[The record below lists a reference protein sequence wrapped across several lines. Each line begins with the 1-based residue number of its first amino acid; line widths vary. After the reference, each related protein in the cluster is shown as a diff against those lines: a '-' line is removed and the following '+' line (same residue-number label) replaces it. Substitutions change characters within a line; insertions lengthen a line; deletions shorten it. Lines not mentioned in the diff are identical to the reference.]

1 MAADDAH
8 ESDRQKVEVR
18 RRRKLSPADIT
29 ALGAAYA
36 AHHGK
41 LDELA
46 ALWGISIDALE
57 KLARTHH
64 WQRTNYRRA
73 LKEDENEEARH
84 MAHRILK
91 ALEQQLSDIEH
102 RMQRRAVGKSAGR
115 ATSAEHERDARTL
128 ASLTRTLESL
138 TEFTESRQKKV
149 AAHDAP
155 HDFRAELERRL
166 TRLAG
171 DAKPKRVS

>member
-1 MAADDAH
+1 MAAEEKADAGKRKQPV
-8 ESDRQKVEVR
+8 SKG
-18 RRRKLSPADIT
+18 RKLAPADLA

-41 LDELA
+41 LEELA
-46 ALWGISIDALE
+46 ALWGIDFATLE
-57 KLARTHH
+57 ALARTHQ
-64 WQRTNYRRA
+64 WQRTPFRRK

-102 RMQRRAVGKSAGR
+102 RMQRRAGGKSAGR

-149 AAHDAP
+149 TAHDAP
-155 HDFRAELERRL
+155 HDVRAELERRL
-166 TRLAG
+166 SRLAG
-171 DAKPKRVS
+171 DAKPKRVP

>member
-1 MAADDAH
+1 MAAEDDADAGKRKK
-8 ESDRQKVEVR
+8 EPGRQ
-18 RRRKLSPADIT
+18 RKLSPADIT
-29 ALGAAYA
+29 ALGGAYA
-36 AHHGK
+36 AHHGS

-46 ALWGISIDALE
+46 ALWGIGTERLE
-57 KLARTHH
+57 RLAHTHR
-64 WQRTNYRRA
+64 WQRTHFRRP

-102 RMQRRAVGKSAGR
+102 RMQRRTGARSAGR
-115 ATSAEHERDARTL
+115 ATSAEHERDAHTL

-166 TRLAG
+166 ARLAG
-171 DAKPKRVS
+171 DPKPKRLP